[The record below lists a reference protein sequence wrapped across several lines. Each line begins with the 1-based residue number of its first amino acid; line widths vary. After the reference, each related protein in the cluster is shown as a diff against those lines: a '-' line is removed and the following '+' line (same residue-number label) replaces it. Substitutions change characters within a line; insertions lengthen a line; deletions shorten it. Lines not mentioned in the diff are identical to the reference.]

1 MQIHPGKT
9 KILCIALKNK
19 ETYASCLD
27 LAGLDTLEE
36 RRQGLTRNFALK
48 TYANDRFTHAWF
60 PERLE
65 VSYGLRRREAIE
77 EKNAATERFRNAP
90 IERMKQIL
98 NEEEILPDRSEPW
111 PEANSKNKSD
121 CDSEP
126 EIPDVM
132 LDAYFSHLD

>member
-1 MQIHPGKT
+1 MGKGWG
-9 KILCIALKNK
+9 K
-19 ETYASCLD
+19 
-27 LAGLDTLEE
+27 
-36 RRQGLTRNFALK
+36 RRRGLTRKFALK

-65 VSYGLRRREAIE
+65 VSYGLRRRGAIE

-111 PEANSKNKSD
+111 PEDDSENESNY
-121 CDSEP
+121 DSEP
-126 EIPDVM
+126 EIPDEI
-132 LDAYFSHLD
+132 LDAYFSHFD